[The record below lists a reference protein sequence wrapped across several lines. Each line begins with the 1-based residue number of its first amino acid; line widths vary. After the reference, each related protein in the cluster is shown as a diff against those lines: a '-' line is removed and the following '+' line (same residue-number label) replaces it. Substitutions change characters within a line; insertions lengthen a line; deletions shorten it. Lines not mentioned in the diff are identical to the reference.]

1 MCQIYLEHRFFTIQY
16 RRHVNVCL
24 RPCTGSYTT
33 CMFNAHCRLK
43 CFFFTFVNTFL
54 TLEFY
59 VLQNAFKYF
68 VVNNMGRYIF
78 KINAAFSYDSTAS

>member
-1 MCQIYLEHRFFTIQY
+1 MSASVHGKLYNLYVQ
-16 RRHVNVCL
+16 
-24 RPCTGSYTT
+24 CTLSI
-33 CMFNAHCRLK
+33 K
-43 CFFFTFVNTFL
+43 VFFFTFVNTFL